1 MQKGPI
7 TPTPPKPDIPRRL
20 SEMAGGS
27 GRRSGEPASGE
38 RDTSR
43 RLSVG
48 RDITLTGE
56 ITACNQLVVDGR
68 VEARLTECHT
78 IEISE
83 TGVFKGSA
91 EIDGAD
97 IGGRFE
103 GDLTVR
109 GRLRVRATGLIS
121 GSVRYGELEVEA
133 GGRIVG
139 TIDITDQVVTPMR
152 ETAPAKPREVTSV
165 HKPTPEPEPADDPP
179 KSDVDPMSMPEPAP
193 AARAA
198 EWTG

>member
-20 SEMAGGS
+20 SEMAGGTT
-27 GRRSGEPASGE
+27 RRSGESASVE

-56 ITACNQLVVDGR
+56 ITACDQLVVEGR
-68 VEARLTECHT
+68 VEARLSECRS
-78 IEISE
+78 IEIFD

-91 EIDGAD
+91 EIDEAD

-103 GDLTVR
+103 GDLSVR

-139 TIDITDQVVTPMR
+139 TIDATDTVVTPMR
-152 ETAPAKPREVTSV
+152 DAAPAKAREVTSV
-165 HKPTPEPEPADDPP
+165 HKPTPEPENDPP
-179 KSDVDPMSMPEPAP
+179 QTEADAMSMPEPAP

-198 EWTG
+198 ERTG